1 MQIEI
6 HLDRKLVGRCNVDAV
21 DTLMGVAMGPF
32 EPGPSYDREAHAA
45 EIDGSDNSVGANLPF
60 VVQSSVHGIIECE
73 AVVIY
78 DSAGT
83 LDARLV
89 SLLGV
94 AYPSYEKLFGE
105 CRAYKDYCQQR
116 VEGPQVDT
124 LYMFAGGGDAMAYT
138 LDETGANLP
147 QQYAPWRFRSEVPTS
162 GPTFKAGADKAA
174 LDEVRANGF
183 AVSVFSVTIGED
195 TAP

>member
-6 HLDRKLVGRCNVDAV
+6 YLNGNLVGRGNVDAV

-32 EPGPSYDREAHAA
+32 EREPSYDREAHAA
-45 EIDGSDNSVGANLPF
+45 EIDGSDNPTGANLPF
-60 VVQSSVHGIIECE
+60 VVQSSEHGLIECE
-73 AVVIY
+73 AAVIY
-78 DSAGT
+78 DSADT
-83 LDARLV
+83 SNARLV

-105 CRAYKDYCQQR
+105 CLAYKEYWQDR
-116 VEGPQVDT
+116 VEEPQVDT
-124 LYMFAGGGDAMAYT
+124 LYMFVGGGDAMAYT
-138 LDETGANLP
+138 LEESGANLP
-147 QQYAPWRFRSEVPTS
+147 KQYAPWRFRSEVSTS

-174 LDEVRANGF
+174 LEEVRAKGF
-183 AVSVFSVTIGED
+183 AVSVFSFTIGED